1 MSVCSEQKDDPDEVK
16 LKAEMQQYGDIVRID
31 MVDTYADLSMKTLRM
46 FSVLPQKIDADF
58 YFKIDDDVAVNVDAL
73 ADYLDARRTQG
84 NLYLVGSCFQTFASM
99 HHVLHCCTL
108 FLPACASFYII
119 CSACSALNAICC
131 DILQFED
138 KCAVH

>member
-1 MSVCSEQKDDPDEVK
+1 MYSEQKDDPDEDK

-46 FSVLPQKIDADF
+46 FSILPQKIDADF

-84 NLYLVGSCFQTFASM
+84 NLYLVGSCQ
-99 HHVLHCCTL
+99 HVH
-108 FLPACASFYII
+108 I
-119 CSACSALNAICC
+119 CFHYLYSA
-131 DILQFED
+131 
-138 KCAVH
+138 

>member
-1 MSVCSEQKDDPDEVK
+1 MSVLFACRLRCLSVFLICLSVCVRLVCLYSEQKDDPDEVK

-84 NLYLVGSCFQTFASM
+84 NLYLVGFCLAFCTFG
-99 HHVLHCCTL
+99 L
-108 FLPACASFYII
+108 FG
-119 CSACSALNAICC
+119 
-131 DILQFED
+131 
-138 KCAVH
+138 